1 MSSAPLSAAPDRAV
15 TPSSGAI
22 ALVPRAVPRSHM
34 LARVADY
41 AVLMKARVTA
51 LVVITA
57 GCGFYLGSVKNGV
70 SSLQWSLL
78 HTLFGVGLVAGGTA
92 AMNQVIER
100 KVDAMMR
107 RTAHRPLP
115 QRRMSVLHAACVAG
129 AAIVVGIAYLAVST
143 HLLAAGLA
151 ALTSLLY
158 LGVYTP
164 LKRVSSVCTFIGAI
178 PGALP
183 PVIGWAAARNAIEW
197 PSLVLFGILFL
208 WQFPHFHSIAWL
220 YREDYERA
228 DIRMLAVGDRT
239 GRTTVREI
247 LFYSLLLIPISLAP
261 AWLQLS
267 GRMYVVGAIIL
278 SVAFLWFGVRLA
290 ALGMAPSAPHSKAR
304 ARQLL
309 QASVFYLPLLFALM
323 MLNAIS

>member
-1 MSSAPLSAAPDRAV
+1 
-15 TPSSGAI
+15 
-22 ALVPRAVPRSHM
+22 M

-197 PSLVLFGILFL
+197 PSLVLFGIVFL

-220 YREDYERA
+220 YREDYARA
-228 DIRMLAVGDRT
+228 GIRMLPVVEPD
-239 GRTTVREI
+239 GRSTLRQV
-247 LFYSLLLIPISLAP
+247 LAYSLLLIPISLTATMV
-261 AWLQLS
+261 
-267 GRMYVVGAIIL
+267 GMTGYVYAVGALASGIL
-278 SVAFLWFGVRLA
+278 FFWFGWRLA
-290 ALGMAPSAPHSKAR
+290 ALKAAPGVAESKLR
-304 ARQLL
+304 ARRLL
-309 QASVFYLPLLFALM
+309 QASVLYLPVLFALM
-323 MLNAIS
+323 MLNAAS